1 MWQDPAFGQSS
12 GIAADKLVAPALSA
26 IEKDVLLEQGF
37 TDSRGIQSS
46 YHVFQH
52 GIDTSQPVGL
62 LVHLHGDGGDEY
74 DVPEGFA
81 TCAAAVAAQHN
92 LITVIPRTPDTK
104 SGTWWKNTKANQR
117 WVNDLSAQLVQDFQV
132 DDSRLWWSGYSG
144 GAEFISYSLLH
155 KSPELVTGGAIMMA
169 GGGGPTWENKS
180 FNHEYLTT
188 TPLYW
193 VVGELDDGS
202 TSQDGLD
209 ALRAAHQG
217 ATWYRNEGFDDVNLT
232 VIPDH
237 DHYSLPT
244 IDVLQDFFIPGS
256 GLVIRHQDNQS
267 GSRKPPIAAEN

>member
-104 SGTWWKNTKANQR
+104 SGTWWKQTNDGSMTLARSSCKISRWMTVDCGGQAIPAVPNLLATHCFTKAPN
-117 WVNDLSAQLVQDFQV
+117 W
-132 DDSRLWWSGYSG
+132 
-144 GAEFISYSLLH
+144 
-155 KSPELVTGGAIMMA
+155 SPEA
-169 GGGGPTWENKS
+169 PS
-180 FNHEYLTT
+180 
-188 TPLYW
+188 
-193 VVGELDDGS
+193 
-202 TSQDGLD
+202 
-209 ALRAAHQG
+209 
-217 ATWYRNEGFDDVNLT
+217 
-232 VIPDH
+232 
-237 DHYSLPT
+237 
-244 IDVLQDFFIPGS
+244 
-256 GLVIRHQDNQS
+256 
-267 GSRKPPIAAEN
+267 